1 VQDLSDLNAIL
12 VYFDT
17 NIYSRLFDD
26 QTQPKIQEETN
37 ACLEV
42 IQAIKTKRLSLLCSD
57 IVMFEVYN
65 ILDEEKRA
73 KVEKYLNLSTKHV
86 DSSEAILKLG
96 QRIENQCQIRA
107 RKLSVTVA
115 WSNQNAKP
123 TFPL

>member
-1 VQDLSDLNAIL
+1 VQYFNAIL

-57 IVMFEVYN
+57 N
-65 ILDEEKRA
+65 EKRR
-73 KVEKYLNLSTKHV
+73 T
-86 DSSEAILKLG
+86 
-96 QRIENQCQIRA
+96 
-107 RKLSVTVA
+107 
-115 WSNQNAKP
+115 
-123 TFPL
+123 